1 MANMEL
7 CRKNK
12 ELHMVYILDRNQGEI
27 VDKIHDDDGTYVH
40 VRVVR
45 TVRAYLYCILIKSK
59 MPKISLVKQFERQ
72 NNNSTEYDF
81 VNRIVKVVRMGKN
94 RVAIYT

>member
-27 VDKIHDDDGTYVH
+27 VDKIHDDDDGTYVH

-45 TVRAYLYCILIKSK
+45 TVRAYYSVYI
-59 MPKISLVKQFERQ
+59 
-72 NNNSTEYDF
+72 
-81 VNRIVKVVRMGKN
+81 
-94 RVAIYT
+94 